1 MSAQA
6 QPSGT
11 GSVDVSAACQ
21 PDIGAGRVADEP
33 ALLELRGATLSRGA
47 AHLVENLN
55 LQIRRGQVWTVL
67 GENGAGKS
75 SLLAAMVDY
84 LPLSA
89 GDVLL
94 LGKPLRQFSSMARAR
109 LLSWLPQHE
118 PDTLSVTVL
127 ERVMLARHPF
137 VDSFFRDE
145 QNDVDAAEFALAD
158 VGLAGYENRFVRQLS
173 GGERRR
179 VSLAA
184 CLAQTTPLLLLDE
197 PLSALDLRHQQ
208 LLVSRFRQLA
218 EQGAAVV
225 WITHDPN
232 QALIGSTHVLLLMG
246 EGRYVAGSVE
256 EVLNARLLSEAYR
269 TEVRELDADGT
280 RFFYI
285 PPALPR
291 SGAGDAALS
300 DAVSASPSDHSAVA
314 PERPTS

>member
-1 MSAQA
+1 MTIDKA
-6 QPSGT
+6 
-11 GSVDVSAACQ
+11 VS
-21 PDIGAGRVADEP
+21 PTSSDLP
-33 ALLELRGATLSRGA
+33 LLELKGACLTRGLNP
-47 AHLVENLN
+47 LVQNLN
-55 LQIRRGQVWTVL
+55 LQVGRGQVWAVL

-89 GDVLL
+89 GQLLL
-94 LGKPLRQFSSMARAR
+94 LGKPMHQFSTLARAR
-109 LLSWLPQHE
+109 LLSWLPQYE

-137 VDSFFRDE
+137 VDSFFRDD
-145 QNDVDAAEFALAD
+145 QSDTDAAELALAD

-184 CLAQTTPLLLLDE
+184 CLAQSTPLLLLDE

-208 LLVSRFRQLA
+208 LLVSRFQQLA
-218 EQGAAVV
+218 QDGAAVV

-232 QALIGSTHVLLLMG
+232 QALIGATHVLLLMG
-246 EGRYVAGSVE
+246 NGDYVAGPRE
-256 EVLNARLLSEAYR
+256 NVLTAALLSQAYR
-269 TEVRELDADGT
+269 TDVRELDADGT

-285 PPALPR
+285 PPASAKGGSTQIDDSGSPA
-291 SGAGDAALS
+291 GAGSS
-300 DAVSASPSDHSAVA
+300 DDGAHP
-314 PERPTS
+314 